1 MTINKIREWFD
12 SEEGKQSIKKYFEKE
27 KQQELIYQSQIE
39 RLEAKLTTELID
51 KIYTKYESDKYYN
64 REMFKCSRFPNN
76 TLYWMLWDIAKQR
89 GIEADEEYLNDFSEN
104 AFILEDYVIM
114 VIHGQGSV
122 IQLFKIN
129 K

>member
-1 MTINKIREWFD
+1 MIDKIREWFD

-114 VIHGQGSV
+114 IIHGQGSV
-122 IQLFKIN
+122 VQLFKIN

>member
-12 SEEGKQSIKKYFEKE
+12 SEENKQSIKKYFEKE

-114 VIHGQGSV
+114 VMHGQGSV
-122 IQLFKIN
+122 VQLFKIN

>member
-122 IQLFKIN
+122 VQLFKIN